1 MEERFAKPTL
11 DIGEALLQAC
21 NKVIEFNGRS
31 RRSEY
36 WWTRFVVFIIN
47 LAATPFI
54 GWIFSVAMIPLTF
67 RRLHDA
73 GHSGWWWGV
82 GFLYKWL
89 VLAYVIFDVI
99 YWAVTTEADDPMVV
113 LMHLSK
119 YVLLF
124 IIYVIYKVIFIVMLC
139 ADSEPGAN
147 RYGESPKY
155 VTRN

>member
-21 NKVIEFNGRS
+21 NKVIESNGRS

-36 WWTRFVVFIIN
+36 WWTRIVVFIIN

-139 ADSEPGAN
+139 ADSEPGTN

>member
-1 MEERFAKPTL
+1 MEERLTKPTL

-47 LAATPFI
+47 VAATPFV

-67 RRLHDA
+67 RRLHDS
-73 GHSGWWWGV
+73 GHSGWWWGF
-82 GFLYKWL
+82 GFLYKWFA
-89 VLAYVIFDVI
+89 LAYVIFDII
-99 YWAVTTEADDPMVV
+99 YWAVTTNTDDG
-113 LMHLSK
+113 LSILLHLTK
-119 YVLLF
+119 YGLLF
-124 IIYVIYKVIFIVMLC
+124 IVYVIYQLILIVILC
-139 ADSEPGAN
+139 ADSEPRTN

-155 VTRN
+155 VTRD

>member
-1 MEERFAKPTL
+1 MEERLAKPTL

-21 NKVIEFNGRS
+21 NNVIEFNGRS

-47 LAATPFI
+47 IAATPFV
-54 GWIFSVAMIPLTF
+54 GWIFNVAMIPLTF
-67 RRLHDA
+67 RRLHDG

-99 YWAVTTEADDPMVV
+99 YWAVTTEADDAMVI
-113 LMHLSK
+113 LLHLSK
-119 YVLLF
+119 YALLF
-124 IIYVIYKVIFIVMLC
+124 FIYVIYKVIFIVMLC
-139 ADSEPGAN
+139 NDSQLGKN

-155 VTRN
+155 VSKD

>member
-99 YWAVTTEADDPMVV
+99 YWAVTTEADDPVVV

-119 YVLLF
+119 YALLL
-124 IIYVIYKVIFIVMLC
+124 IIYLIYKVIFIVMLC
-139 ADSEPGAN
+139 ADSEPGTN